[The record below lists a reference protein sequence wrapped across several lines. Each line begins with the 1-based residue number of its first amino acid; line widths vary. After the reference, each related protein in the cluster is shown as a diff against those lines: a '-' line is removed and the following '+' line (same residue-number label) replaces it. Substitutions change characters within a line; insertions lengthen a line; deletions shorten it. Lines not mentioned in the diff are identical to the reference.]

1 MKDKR
6 QYERFSFP
14 LPVKLKAITTDRQK
28 VIDLYTRDLSVSGTF
43 ITTLMSFPEETRF
56 TLDFTIPTD
65 SIKKLKGVKSLTG
78 YTGSMVRS
86 TLYGIAIHFDKE
98 CQIESLKAL

>member
-28 VIDLYTRDLSVSGTF
+28 VIDLYT
-43 ITTLMSFPEETRF
+43 
-56 TLDFTIPTD
+56 
-65 SIKKLKGVKSLTG
+65 
-78 YTGSMVRS
+78 
-86 TLYGIAIHFDKE
+86 
-98 CQIESLKAL
+98 